1 MKTYFPKTDE
11 IVKDWYL
18 VNAEGATLGRLAA
31 QIAMMLRGKTKP
43 TFTPHTDV
51 GDFVVVINAEKVRL
65 TGRKIDLKTYEHHSG
80 YHGGFKVVNMRTMLD
95 KKPEDV
101 IKFAVRGM
109 LPKNALGRKI
119 IKKLKVYRGDEHPHK
134 AQMPK
139 EFAFKEVRG
148 A

>member
-11 IVKDWYL
+11 ITKDWHL
-18 VNAEGATLGRLAA
+18 INAEGATLGKLAA

-43 TFTPHTDV
+43 TFTPHADV
-51 GDFVVVINAEKVRL
+51 GDFVIVINAEKVRL
-65 TGRKIDLKTYEHHSG
+65 TGRKIDLKTYPRHSG
-80 YHGGFKVVNMRTMLD
+80 YHGGFKTVSMKTMLD

-101 IKFAVRGM
+101 IRLAVRGM

-119 IKKLKVYRGDEHPHK
+119 FKKLKVYKGGEHPHK

-139 EFAFKEVRG
+139 EFSL
-148 A
+148 